1 VGRTNFSVL
10 YRAPD
15 IKSIRLFLAQLIEA
29 FDRLIFWFGCTRG
42 RQAMIFLKGFESRK
56 YAPIRNAC
64 NAYFFVRLL
73 KQERPRCRYTCGL
86 YKDNIPNFEEN
97 VKLFESAQPY

>member
-1 VGRTNFSVL
+1 
-10 YRAPD
+10 
-15 IKSIRLFLAQLIEA
+15 
-29 FDRLIFWFGCTRG
+29 
-42 RQAMIFLKGFESRK
+42 MIFLKGFESLK
-56 YAPIRNAC
+56 HAPIRNAC

>member
-42 RQAMIFLKGFESRK
+42 RQAMIFLKGFERRK

-64 NAYFFVRLL
+64 NAYFFV
-73 KQERPRCRYTCGL
+73 GL
-86 YKDNIPNFEEN
+86 IK
-97 VKLFESAQPY
+97 